1 MKTLYLEC
9 FSGISGDMTVGA
21 LLDLGADRG
30 VLLESLKSL
39 GLSGYQIKIEKVLK
53 KGISATSFDVILP
66 PEAAPHTHE
75 DGTTHVHGQDE
86 RGLREILPIIRD
98 SGISAKARETAAR
111 IFRMLAEAEGAVHGV
126 PSGEVVFHEVGAVDS
141 IVDIVAAAVCLDN
154 LGVERVISSPLHDGT
169 GHAWCRHGKIPVP
182 VPATLE
188 LSRMASIP
196 LVLTRCEGEMVTPT
210 GAAVVAALA
219 DSFAPP
225 EGMVVEKIGIGAGK
239 KEFAHANVL
248 RAMLLREE
256 ATGGDEVCVL
266 TTAVDDSSPEQ
277 LAYCQARLFEAGAL
291 DAYFTPV
298 FMKKNRPASELTVIC
313 RPGDEEALTELLFS
327 ETTTIGLRSTRMRR
341 SVMRR
346 EWEQVEIDEGLVR
359 VKVCSYGKIKKQYVE
374 YESAAKLAKK
384 SGRPLDEIYRKA
396 YARLSALNKTEK
408 MQER

>member
-9 FSGISGDMTVGA
+9 LSGISGDMTVGA
-21 LLDLGADRG
+21 LLDLGADRE
-30 VLLESLKSL
+30 VLLKSLESLGL
-39 GLSGYQIKIEKVLK
+39 GGYRIKIEKVLK

-66 PEAAPHTHE
+66 PEASPHTHE

-86 RGLREILPIIRD
+86 RGLKEILPMIQNA
-98 SGISAKARETAAR
+98 GISAKAKETAAK
-111 IFRMLAEAEGAVHGV
+111 IFRMLAKAEGTVHGV
-126 PSGEVVFHEVGAVDS
+126 PPEEVVFHEIGAVDS

-154 LGVERVISSPLHDGT
+154 LGVERVVSSPLREGT

-196 LVLTRCEGEMVTPT
+196 LVLTSIEGEMVTPT
-210 GAAVVAALA
+210 GAAIVAALA

-225 EGMVVEKIGIGAGK
+225 ESVIVEKIGIGAGK
-239 KEFAHANVL
+239 KEFEHANVL

-256 ATGGDEVCVL
+256 PSGGDEVCVL
-266 TTAVDDSSPEQ
+266 TTAVDDCSPEQ

-298 FMKKNRPASELTVIC
+298 FMKKSRPASELTVIC
-313 RPGDEEALTELLFS
+313 RPDDEGALTELLFS
-327 ETTTIGLRSTRMRR
+327 ETTTIGLRSARMRR

-346 EWEQVEIDEGLVR
+346 EWEQVEIAEGPIR
-359 VKVCSYGKIKKQYVE
+359 IKVCSYGSIKKRYVE
-374 YESAAKLAKK
+374 YESAAKLAKE
-384 SGRPLDEIYRKA
+384 SGQPLDEIYRKA
-396 YARLSALNKTEK
+396 YARLFALNKKEK